1 MSPIMKYFAFAH
13 LPEKLQEVSK
23 PIGELAAK
31 MDADIPDGA
40 EKSAG
45 LRKLLEAKDC
55 LVRAILPL
63 FLLVLLC
70 GCVSPSD
77 QSAVSSVPRAGWID
91 VKIANVADR
100 SIDRARTTILV
111 PALQGMV
118 DGLKDQRQVSAVSVG
133 VLVNEPVKAEP
144 VKEPETDQPDDLLTV
159 RECTP
164 TQCFGIF
171 QIRRKDLSAS
181 EQGATGRGRKLSIIS
196 VVKTKSVVKTAS
208 ACTCEVCRC
217 GPLCDG
223 YKVSVSANRGESAA
237 TFTTTYRTR
246 YRLFNRWRR

>member
-1 MSPIMKYFAFAH
+1 MRYLCVVYA
-13 LPEKLQEVSK
+13 
-23 PIGELAAK
+23 
-31 MDADIPDGA
+31 
-40 EKSAG
+40 
-45 LRKLLEAKDC
+45 
-55 LVRAILPL
+55 
-63 FLLVLLC
+63 LLC
-70 GCVSPSD
+70 VGCVSPSD
-77 QSAVSSVPRAGWID
+77 QRAVSSVPRAGWID

-118 DGLKDQRQVSAVSVG
+118 DGLKDQRQASAVSVG

-181 EQGATGRGRKLSIIS
+181 EQGANERGRKLSIIS
-196 VVKTKSVVKTAS
+196 VVKTKSIVKQVDVKA
-208 ACTCEVCRC
+208 ACDCEVCRC

-223 YKVSVSANRGESAA
+223 YKVTASANRGEVSA
-237 TFTTTYRTR
+237 TYTTTYRTR
-246 YRLFNRWRR
+246 WRPFSRWRR